1 MFYIISF
8 VAALALAVLLQ
19 QAEPEI
25 PSVVQALIPA
35 LTIAIN
41 FLVAKTELGKQ
52 FGKRNITAVVS
63 VILAPVAL
71 YLLGE
76 SLPTWPV
83 YEGDVPA
90 WLAAVQLFMLALW
103 GLVLSFWKLQQ
114 VLHDLLNGQ
123 AGMPDAIAERL
134 MRL

>member
-83 YEGDVPA
+83 HDGDVPA